1 MKIIK
6 AGKVRLLVGLCLLA
20 ACSLGAQQT
29 DNRFQNRRYNI
40 TQNEVSPDGKFIS
53 FKKSFDRSQ
62 DTLMLMRTDRA
73 EHELFSTDGVL
84 KSFFSLDN
92 RLFIVKRKQ
101 IQILNPK
108 NLELRFIDDVLQIEQ
123 MEKKI
128 FVIVARNNNKILLVL
143 DGEGNVEKEILNV
156 DRVEYS
162 ENNEV
167 FIIREGNGVQ
177 SLLVLN
183 DLEPE
188 LLFEVPTRINS
199 VSTADKD
206 KIVWVSK
213 TEYDNY
219 YDLMCWDRKSR
230 TMFRLSDLYGEKI
243 FQLTSQNT
251 VNVDE
256 IYIRA
261 FIKQDVP
268 GQEKADIW
276 YGDDPA
282 LQKKLLPSDER
293 SVFLLWNLKAN
304 TVKVLGCDTLSEVVY
319 IGDPRY
325 YLAFNPYQIQDYT
338 THSIPLMLYRYDN
351 PTNEVEEM
359 GASGHRNYLNKA
371 GNLLVS
377 NVGDHWV
384 LYDLHHLSKSTI
396 ELTGAENA
404 YFSEDGKSIYFEQTG
419 GVVQYYIASGK
430 LKVMPTTADFY
441 NSVLNASQKKLHLK
455 YGFYKNLID
464 DRKILLELYRK
475 RTGEKGYAELQNGQL
490 KNILKPTGDRIF
502 GFSYNISNQ
511 FFSYVKSNLDTPP
524 TLFAGNRGISKL
536 IYKSNKKDSEIF
548 KIKNEL
554 FNYQSKEGE
563 VLNSVLI
570 YPLNYDPAKKY
581 PMIVN
586 IYEKQSHLRNVYL
599 MDGYHGSTEGFNI
612 RHFVENGYF
621 VYLPDIGYG
630 KQGAG
635 LAALECVERSLD
647 IISGNSSVDFNRL
660 GLIGHSHGAYE
671 TNFIATHSKRFA
683 AFVSGNGNSDLV
695 SAYHS
700 LSKTFTSPYFWQFEN
715 GQYRMPGSLADYRS
729 LYNDNSPIL
738 FADQVSAPILLWAGK
753 KDTNVNPNQTLE
765 FYLALKRNKKN
776 AVALFYENE
785 GHTIFNEKSKNDLYS
800 KISDWFDL
808 YLKGIKSDWIGQ
820 MK

>member
-1 MKIIK
+1 MRIIK
-6 AGKVRLLVGLCLLA
+6 AGKVKFLVGLCLLA
-20 ACSLGAQQT
+20 ACFLGAQQT
-29 DNRFQNRRYNI
+29 DKRFQNLRYDI

-53 FKKSFDRSQ
+53 FKKSFDKSQ

-73 EHELFSTDGVL
+73 EHELFTTNGVL
-84 KSFFSLDN
+84 KSFFSRDN
-92 RLFIVKRKQ
+92 LLFIVKRKQ
-101 IQILNPK
+101 LQILNPK
-108 NLELRFIDDVLQIEQ
+108 NLELRSIDDVRQIEQ
-123 MEKKI
+123 IEKKI

-143 DGEGNVEKEILNV
+143 DGEGNIVKEILNV
-156 DRVEYS
+156 DRVVYS

-167 FIIREGNGVQ
+167 FMIREGKGVD

-183 DLEPE
+183 NLEPE
-188 LLFEVPTRINS
+188 LLFEIPKKINS

-213 TEYDNY
+213 TGNDNH
-219 YDLMCWDRKSR
+219 YDLMSWDRKSR

-251 VNVDE
+251 MNADE

-276 YGDDPA
+276 YGDDLA

-293 SVFLLWNLKAN
+293 SVFLLWNPKAN
-304 TVKVLGCDTLSEVVY
+304 TVKVLGSDTLSEVVY
-319 IGDPRY
+319 IGDSRY

-351 PTNEVEEM
+351 LTSKVEDI

-371 GNLLVS
+371 GDLLVS
-377 NVGDHWV
+377 NVGNRWV
-384 LYDLHHLSKSTI
+384 LFDLHQLSQSDI
-396 ELTGAENA
+396 DLPGAENA
-404 YFSEDGKSIYFEQTG
+404 YFSEDGKSIYFEQTNG
-419 GVVQYYIASGK
+419 IAQYIIESGK
-430 LKVMPTTADFY
+430 LKMIPTIPGYYT
-441 NSVLNASQKKLHLK
+441 SVLKASQSKLHMK
-455 YGFYKNLID
+455 YGFYKNIVD
-464 DRKILLELYRK
+464 DRNMLLEIYRK
-475 RTGEKGYAELQNGQL
+475 DTGEKGFAELKKGHL
-490 KNILKPTGDRIF
+490 TYILKPTTDRVS
-502 GFSYNISNQ
+502 GFSLSSSNN
-511 FFSYVKSNLDTPP
+511 FLSYVKENLTMPP
-524 TLFAGNRGISKL
+524 VLFAGNRAKAIL
-536 IYKSNKKDSEIF
+536 IYKSNKKDIGISNI
-548 KIKNEL
+548 INQL
-554 FNYQSKEGE
+554 FSYKSKTGE
-563 VLNSVLI
+563 NLNSVLI

-586 IYEKQSHLRNVYL
+586 IYEKQSRFRNLYLR
-599 MDGYHGSTEGFNI
+599 DGYQGSTEGFNI

-621 VYLPDIGYG
+621 VYLPDIFYG
-630 KQGAG
+630 EEGAG
-635 LAALECVERSLD
+635 VAALDCVERSLD
-647 IISGNSSVDFNRL
+647 IISGNLSVDFNRV

-715 GQYRMPGSLADYRS
+715 GQYRMPGSFANYRS
-729 LYNDNSPIL
+729 LYLDNSPIL
-738 FADQVSAPILLWAGK
+738 FADQLSSPILLWAGK

-776 AVALFYENE
+776 VIALFYENE
-785 GHTIFNEKSKNDLYS
+785 GHTIFNEKSKIDLYS
-800 KISDWFDL
+800 KISDWFDF

-820 MK
+820 TK